1 MSVTIVLHEATRTGA
16 PKVGGIIAAALQ
28 KYDDVRIICLSDG
41 PLLGWLQQQV
51 GPEHVTLLS
60 TGTLRHRASFTE
72 RVRMAEAALSDN
84 PSDIVY
90 VNSLAASEFIIA
102 GKSAGSVV
110 ALHLHEKSAEMRKLM
125 ALDLAKVE
133 LLPMCDGIVLAA
145 DELEQD
151 LAEVFGFIP
160 EKCLPFGIVVDVA
173 EIGRLAQ
180 EPDATAQNAAG
191 DPIVWGERIVIGMC
205 GVASPR
211 KGSDIFFEAAGQLPE
226 HDFLWIGNWAPHE
239 APENAV
245 YDDFLV
251 ARLPNLY
258 VSGGVDNPY
267 KYIDRLDLFFL
278 SSREDPNPLVL
289 AEALLL
295 RVPILAFSATTAV
308 TDFLGRSAILCHGT
322 TNTPDAAR
330 VLRMIDAGVLRSE
343 RFRGLSDE
351 YRARFDMDAKV
362 EPLVGFLNSLQ
373 RRWSSVSPERR
384 R

>member
-28 KYDDVRIICLSDG
+28 KYYDVRIVCLSDG

-51 GPEHVTLLS
+51 GPERVTLLS
-60 TGTLRHRASFTE
+60 SGTLRYRATFTD
-72 RVRMAEAALSDN
+72 RVRMAEAALKDD
-84 PSDIVY
+84 PSEIVY

-102 GKSAGSVV
+102 GKSVGSVV

-145 DELEQD
+145 DDLEHD
-151 LAEVFGFIP
+151 LAEVFGFVP
-160 EKCLPFGIVVDVA
+160 DKCLRFGIVVDAA

-180 EPDATAQNAAG
+180 QREAAARNAAG
-191 DPIVWGERIVIGMC
+191 DPIEWGERTVIGMC

-211 KGSDIFFEAAGQLPE
+211 KGCDIFFEAAGRLPE
-226 HDFLWIGNWAPHE
+226 HDFLWIGNWGPNE
-239 APENAV
+239 APENTV
-245 YDDFLV
+245 YDDFLA

-267 KYIDRLDLFFL
+267 QYIDRLDLFFL

-289 AEALLL
+289 AEAMLL
-295 RVPILAFSATTAV
+295 RIPILVFSATTAV

-322 TNTPDAAR
+322 TNTADAER
-330 VLRMIDAGVLRSE
+330 VLRMIDVGELRSE
-343 RFRGLSDE
+343 RFRGLADE
-351 YRARFDMDAKV
+351 HRSRFDMDAKV
-362 EPLVGFLNSLQ
+362 EPLVNFLNSL
-373 RRWSSVSPERR
+373 
-384 R
+384 